1 MTHMTPTGKILAGIG
16 IAAGFLAAQ
25 TGSQDKPL
33 MAEQV
38 FKNIRVFKGIPVDDF
53 MGTMG
58 VMAASLQFDCSNCH
72 IGAGTEKVDW
82 AADTPRKLMARA
94 MVTMVT
100 NLNKTYFGG
109 RQM

>member
-1 MTHMTPTGKILAGIG
+1 MTATGQKRLAAIGIG
-16 IAAGFLAAQ
+16 AGALIGAGLMAAQ
-25 TGSQDKPL
+25 TASQDKPL

-72 IGAGTEKVDW
+72 IGAGTEKVNW
-82 AADTPRKLMARA
+82 AADTPKKVMARA
-94 MVTMVT
+94 MVT
-100 NLNKTYFGG
+100 
-109 RQM
+109 